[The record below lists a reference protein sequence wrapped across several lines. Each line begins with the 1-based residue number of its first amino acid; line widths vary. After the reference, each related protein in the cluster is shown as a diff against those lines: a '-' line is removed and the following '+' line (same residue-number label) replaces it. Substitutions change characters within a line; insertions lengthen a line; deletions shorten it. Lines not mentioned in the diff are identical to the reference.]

1 MKPSIQLQV
10 IAFEIFGGFLILA
23 SLWMDEILNIHDL
36 FLQSLNLTREMD
48 ELILET
54 GLSIIG
60 ILIMVAGT
68 LILFIRLR
76 KLESYIVMCAWC
88 RKVKLDGSWISFED
102 YLVQKQHTETSHGI
116 CSTCAEEQIRKYEG
130 RPKK

>member
-23 SLWMDEILNIHDL
+23 SLWLDEVLNIHDL
-36 FLQSLNLTREMD
+36 FLQSLNLSREMD

-54 GLSIIG
+54 VLSILG
-60 ILIMVAGT
+60 ILIMVSGT
-68 LILFIRLR
+68 LILFVRLR

-88 RKVKLDGSWISFED
+88 RKVKLDGSWITFED
-102 YLVQKQHTETSHGI
+102 YLVQKQNTETSHGI

-130 RPKK
+130 RAKK